1 MSDTARLSASADG
14 LPLFA
19 DGLHLTE
26 QELLACQNIAR
37 AMPERYSRA
46 RANIAGHRSSLIKGR
61 GMEFAE
67 VRHYQQGDDVRTID
81 WRVTARTGKTHTK
94 LFVEERERPILL
106 LIDLS
111 QSLYFGSSLL
121 LQSVQAG
128 HLATT
133 LGWNAINHGDRL
145 GALIA
150 CESEHLELKPRSRRQ
165 GILQLISGLRRVHEN
180 QLNHVGSGQRDPD
193 HILRACQRLQRIAKP
208 GSLVWIVTDG
218 SHFSPQCIAPLTE
231 LKRHCDV
238 GAYLI
243 TDPLRQGTLPLPH
256 NFSLPVRDGDEDLV
270 LTRHSYQAW
279 LDIQLRQQRDFIAMM
294 QQLRVRT
301 QLIDAGAPLA
311 HQLELLR

>member
-1 MSDTARLSASADG
+1 MSDTARLSASVDG

-46 RANIAGHRSSLIKGR
+46 RANLAGHRSSLIKGR

-81 WRVTARTGKTHTK
+81 WRVTARTGTTHTK

-150 CESEHLELKPRSRRQ
+150 SESEHLELKPRSRRQ
-165 GILQLISGLRRVHEN
+165 GILQLISGLCRVHEN
-180 QLNHVGSGQRDPD
+180 QLNHMGNHQRDPD

-218 SHFSPQCIAPLTE
+218 SHFSPQCLAPLTE
-231 LKRHCDV
+231 LKRHCDM

-243 TDPLRQGTLPLPH
+243 TDPLRQGTLTLPKQ
-256 NFSLPVRDGDEDLV
+256 FSLPVREANQDLV
-270 LTRHSYQAW
+270 LTPHSYQAW
-279 LDIQLRQQRDFIAMM
+279 LLQQQRQQDNFVAMM
-294 QQLRVRT
+294 QKLRVRT
-301 QLIDAGAPLA
+301 QLIDAAIPLA
-311 HQLELLR
+311 GQLTLLQ